1 MEFTTRFGLHSQ
13 ATRLREASNPTP
25 RSPGPGT
32 PGGRYRPHTVR
43 GLRPRSQGLGS
54 PESAAGE
61 GGFWSAAE
69 TAPKDAGRA
78 ARGGL
83 GGDRDERTTAPSRAG
98 DRDRGGPAKEE
109 GVTTPVPR
117 PSRPTRARQHG
128 TVPAGYP
135 PADSRPHGGE
145 ARGRGPRLAPPLGP
159 LSLSAL
165 GGARSTPSLSRSLPG
180 RRHRTAARPRR
191 GRAPPQRL
199 APGAGSYGALP
210 ESAFRGTKALRGRP
224 RPRRR
229 PPGRRERIEAAE
241 GNRSPRRAP
250 TAFPPGTGRPPPP
263 PPTAGNGPAR
273 RPQPRRRG
281 GPRTAIDRQATLR
294 QAETPPRVPFFG
306 GGPGARARP
315 GLRAEGQHGA
325 RRTAGGTAARPT
337 SIARDDTHAHAAG
350 GTTAVGPR
358 TRRLPFA
365 APRRG
370 RLSPA
375 ALQRSRRHAPTTAPP
390 ARPPREPLP
399 SERPATGGRTPSPV
413 PEADATETR
422 AGAAGARGRP
432 GGGPAA
438 AAAALPGPPQPRRAV
453 GAPSPGHA
461 PGGRRTAPSRGA
473 TPARRAPT
481 RRPGGEAPPRLPARP
496 PFGPHAAGK
505 GDGNATG
512 EARAGT
518 ADGAGGRRPAGRP
531 RPPGR
536 EGGTLAERRRRR
548 SARGRP
554 RSRASADGGT
564 AERSPQTG
572 WGGGRAGDVRRTAP
586 PVRSRRRPSRG
597 EARPRQGESGQGES
611 AAGAGGR
618 NPAAEERQ
626 RARALCRHRPGF
638 EGSGSAGPA
647 ARPRAAASPPRPGR
661 REGGAGRP
669 SPARRGYPP
678 PAARGG
684 DDGGG
689 GRAAGGNGHHRRGSA
704 GAAPHPSV
712 APRHRPAHACRRRHR
727 RRRRGGARRAAR
739 VFKPPPGPAGPFRP
753 PRRLTTPREPGDPP
767 RRGALGTWP
776 WGEGDDLHGPAG
788 VPLPLP
794 PSGERP
800 PAGARPTSAATTAA
814 SFSGPGVSLSSPAL
828 RPRGRPRLGPPRRR
842 GDAARPPSTLGRP
855 RREAAA
861 PATGRP
867 KPPPPPPPPH
877 QPGGGSHAR
886 GARTRPGTPGGSA
899 LGVPPLREG
908 PLGPRAGFRRPAASP
923 PGPSPVAIG
932 RRRVRRPD
940 GRPSLDGR
948 RSEGGGRRASGR
960 GRAEHPSLPAP
971 GRLSRTERR
980 EPGSGARVRTGDRRS
995 AAPAAAAEGSGP
1007 AAPPP
1012 SGGDGPAA
1020 DRRKPGEGGE
1030 ESSRGGGDERA
1041 ALRGPVATRGV
1052 ARGEPRP
1059 RARCRARATLRRAER
1074 LLPPVRDPAPGWG
1087 VPRASISFSL
1097 GLRRAARGGLGQ
1109 RAAAPSGRACGPRG
1123 RPRPAAGGRAS
1134 ETERACVDAARA
1146 PPAGRHGKRGGRQP
1160 PTDSQVRPSS
1170 RHSGRAVADP
1180 AGADP
1185 RTSLNHPI
1193 DLGFPGAAR
1202 RVMGITPP
1210 DRQSASFMVGT
1221 TTVSDRLR
1229 TSDFRS

>member
-13 ATRLREASNPTP
+13 ATRLREA
-25 RSPGPGT
+25 PGPARRGAATGLT
-32 PGGRYRPHTVR
+32 PSAGCGLDHKDLGPPRAPPGRGASVASPELRRRTGRRGRPADGRLFLPPCRPSRPAPTAAPAGARAPGDEEGRTGGRGAENGRPHPVSENR
-43 GLRPRSQGLGS
+43 KG
-54 PESAAGE
+54 
-61 GGFWSAAE
+61 SAAE

-572 WGGGRAGDVRRTAP
+572 CVRRTAP

-638 EGSGSAGPA
+638 EGSGSAGPRHDHA
-647 ARPRAAASPPRPGR
+647 PRPLRRGRAAER
-661 REGGAGRP
+661 GGQGAP

-678 PAARGG
+678 PA
-684 DDGGG
+684 
-689 GRAAGGNGHHRRGSA
+689 RAAETTAAA
-704 GAAPHPSV
+704 GARPV
-712 APRHRPAHACRRRHR
+712 ATDTTAGDRRERLPTPQWRRATRPAHAC
-727 RRRRGGARRAAR
+727 
-739 VFKPPPGPAGPFRP
+739 PPPAP
-753 PRRLTTPREPGDPP
+753 PPPP
-767 RRGALGTWP
+767 RRGA
-776 WGEGDDLHGPAG
+776 
-788 VPLPLP
+788 
-794 PSGERP
+794 PS
-800 PAGARPTSAATTAA
+800 
-814 SFSGPGVSLSSPAL
+814 
-828 RPRGRPRLGPPRRR
+828 
-842 GDAARPPSTLGRP
+842 
-855 RREAAA
+855 
-861 PATGRP
+861 
-867 KPPPPPPPPH
+867 
-877 QPGGGSHAR
+877 
-886 GARTRPGTPGGSA
+886 
-899 LGVPPLREG
+899 
-908 PLGPRAGFRRPAASP
+908 
-923 PGPSPVAIG
+923 
-932 RRRVRRPD
+932 
-940 GRPSLDGR
+940 RPSL
-948 RSEGGGRRASGR
+948 
-960 GRAEHPSLPAP
+960 
-971 GRLSRTERR
+971 
-980 EPGSGARVRTGDRRS
+980 
-995 AAPAAAAEGSGP
+995 
-1007 AAPPP
+1007 
-1012 SGGDGPAA
+1012 
-1020 DRRKPGEGGE
+1020 
-1030 ESSRGGGDERA
+1030 
-1041 ALRGPVATRGV
+1041 
-1052 ARGEPRP
+1052 
-1059 RARCRARATLRRAER
+1059 
-1074 LLPPVRDPAPGWG
+1074 
-1087 VPRASISFSL
+1087 
-1097 GLRRAARGGLGQ
+1097 
-1109 RAAAPSGRACGPRG
+1109 
-1123 RPRPAAGGRAS
+1123 
-1134 ETERACVDAARA
+1134 
-1146 PPAGRHGKRGGRQP
+1146 
-1160 PTDSQVRPSS
+1160 
-1170 RHSGRAVADP
+1170 
-1180 AGADP
+1180 
-1185 RTSLNHPI
+1185 
-1193 DLGFPGAAR
+1193 
-1202 RVMGITPP
+1202 
-1210 DRQSASFMVGT
+1210 
-1221 TTVSDRLR
+1221 
-1229 TSDFRS
+1229 

>member
-1 MEFTTRFGLHSQ
+1 MFNCCSHGTLLHFGLQSSRLNICYYHQ
-13 ATRLREASNPTP
+13 DLHLRRLHPGPRPRLRGAPQRPSYSSRPSPRGHRTAGDGRINQHLFWALMSVGIGRLNPAFGSSRSASSAYQKWPTEHSHSTARLHASEPAPLPIETAPGAGGPGPRTPARNAALRGRRPPRGATPPATAPPTGGEEGAAAVLSLGPGIRRDLLPGGSNTRRPLARRRATCPPEAFPADPEPVAAHRRGGNAPGQGRP
-25 RSPGPGT
+25 PAGRRSPHRPAPPGPPPRTELRRRTGRRGRPADGRLFLPPCRPSRPAPT
-32 PGGRYRPHTVR
+32 AAPAGARAPGDEEGRTGGRGAENGRPHPVSENR
-43 GLRPRSQGLGS
+43 KG
-54 PESAAGE
+54 
-61 GGFWSAAE
+61 SAAE

-572 WGGGRAGDVRRTAP
+572 RGGGRAGDVRRTAP

-678 PAARGG
+678 PA
-684 DDGGG
+684 
-689 GRAAGGNGHHRRGSA
+689 RAAETT
-704 GAAPHPSV
+704 AA
-712 APRHRPAHACRRRHR
+712 
-727 RRRRGGARRAAR
+727 
-739 VFKPPPGPAGPFRP
+739 
-753 PRRLTTPREPGDPP
+753 
-767 RRGALGTWP
+767 
-776 WGEGDDLHGPAG
+776 
-788 VPLPLP
+788 
-794 PSGERP
+794 
-800 PAGARPTSAATTAA
+800 AGARPVATDTTAGDRRERLPTPQWRRATARRTPAAAGTTAA
-814 SFSGPGVSLSSPAL
+814 
-828 RPRGRPRLGPPRRR
+828 
-842 GDAARPPSTLGRP
+842 
-855 RREAAA
+855 AAA
-861 PATGRP
+861 GRAE
-867 KPPPPPPPPH
+867 PPE
-877 QPGGGSHAR
+877 S
-886 GARTRPGTPGGSA
+886 
-899 LGVPPLREG
+899 LN
-908 PLGPRAGFRRPAASP
+908 RRPA
-923 PGPSPVAIG
+923 
-932 RRRVRRPD
+932 
-940 GRPSLDGR
+940 
-948 RSEGGGRRASGR
+948 RRA
-960 GRAEHPSLPAP
+960 P
-971 GRLSRTERR
+971 
-980 EPGSGARVRTGDRRS
+980 
-995 AAPAAAAEGSGP
+995 
-1007 AAPPP
+1007 
-1012 SGGDGPAA
+1012 
-1020 DRRKPGEGGE
+1020 
-1030 ESSRGGGDERA
+1030 
-1041 ALRGPVATRGV
+1041 
-1052 ARGEPRP
+1052 
-1059 RARCRARATLRRAER
+1059 
-1074 LLPPVRDPAPGWG
+1074 
-1087 VPRASISFSL
+1087 F
-1097 GLRRAARGGLGQ
+1097 
-1109 RAAAPSGRACGPRG
+1109 GPRG
-1123 RPRPAAGGRAS
+1123 
-1134 ETERACVDAARA
+1134 V
-1146 PPAGRHGKRGGRQP
+1146 
-1160 PTDSQVRPSS
+1160 
-1170 RHSGRAVADP
+1170 
-1180 AGADP
+1180 
-1185 RTSLNHPI
+1185 
-1193 DLGFPGAAR
+1193 
-1202 RVMGITPP
+1202 
-1210 DRQSASFMVGT
+1210 
-1221 TTVSDRLR
+1221 
-1229 TSDFRS
+1229 